1 MASSPDISIIRV
13 IENLL
18 STSSLPG
25 EAAHGKMSIRHRV
38 PSFQHAHPPK
48 EASVLL
54 LLYPG
59 GSDWEV
65 IYTKRTETA
74 GDRHKGQISFP
85 GGRKEAGDAD
95 ALATA
100 LRETEEEIGVAAS
113 TIIPLGTLTSLYIPV
128 SNFLVQPFV
137 GFLREAPQF
146 RVDPV
151 EIERIISIPL
161 HYLQTE
167 EVVKRTAIT
176 VSGQYSLSDVP
187 YFDLYGEVMWGA
199 TAMITAEFLEVIG

>member
-1 MASSPDISIIRV
+1 
-13 IENLL
+13 
-18 STSSLPG
+18 
-25 EAAHGKMSIRHRV
+25 
-38 PSFQHAHPPK
+38 
-48 EASVLL
+48 
-54 LLYPG
+54 LYPG

>member
-1 MASSPDISIIRV
+1 MASTPDISVIRA
-13 IENLL
+13 IENHLQ
-18 STSSLPG
+18 TTSLPG
-25 EAAHGKMSIRHRV
+25 EAAHQKMSIRHRI

-59 GSDWEV
+59 GEDWEV
-65 IYTKRTETA
+65 IYTKRTDTA

-85 GGRKEAGDAD
+85 GGRREAGDAD

-100 LRETEEEIGVAAS
+100 LRETEEEIGVAANAI
-113 TIIPLGTLTSLYIPV
+113 TPLGALTSLYIPV
-128 SNFLVQPFV
+128 SNFQVQPFV
-137 GFLREAPQF
+137 GFLRETPQF
-146 RVDPV
+146 QLDPI

-161 HYLQTE
+161 YYLQTE
-167 EVVKRTAIT
+167 GVVKRTAIT
-176 VSGQYSLSDVP
+176 VRGQYSLPDVP
-187 YFDLYGEVMWGA
+187 YFDLHGEVMWGA